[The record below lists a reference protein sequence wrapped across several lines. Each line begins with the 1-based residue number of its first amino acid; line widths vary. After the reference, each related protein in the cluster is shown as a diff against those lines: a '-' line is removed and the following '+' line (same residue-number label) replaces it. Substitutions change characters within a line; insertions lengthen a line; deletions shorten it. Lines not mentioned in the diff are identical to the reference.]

1 MKAAM
6 AKAKLEMQ
14 VQGMTCQGCVR
25 SVEKKL
31 AAVHGVDYAH
41 VNLGAGQVTVAFDD
55 AQTDPQTLLS
65 AVEQIG
71 FHASQT

>member
-1 MKAAM
+1 M

-14 VQGMTCQGCVR
+14 VEGMTCQGCVR

-31 AAVHGVDYAH
+31 SGVRGVDYAH
-41 VNLGAGQVTVAFDD
+41 VNLGAGHVTVEFDD

>member
-1 MKAAM
+1 M
-6 AKAKLEMQ
+6 AKTKLEMQ

-31 AAVHGVDYAH
+31 SGVQGVEYAH
-41 VNLGAGQVTVAFDD
+41 VNLGAGHVTVEFDD
-55 AQTDPQTLLS
+55 AQTNPQTLLS

-71 FHASQT
+71 FHASRT

>member
-1 MKAAM
+1 M

-14 VQGMTCQGCVR
+14 VEGMTCQGCVR
-25 SVEKKL
+25 SVEMKL
-31 AAVHGVDYAH
+31 CGVPGVDYAH
-41 VNLGAGQVTVAFDD
+41 VNLGAGHVTVEFDD
-55 AQTDPQTLLS
+55 DRTNPQTLLS

>member
-1 MKAAM
+1 M

-14 VQGMTCQGCVR
+14 VEGMTCQGCVR

-31 AAVHGVDYAH
+31 SGVHGVEYAH
-41 VNLGAGQVTVAFDD
+41 VNLGAGRVTVEFDD
-55 AQTDPQTLLS
+55 AQTNPQTLLS

>member
-1 MKAAM
+1 M

-14 VQGMTCQGCVR
+14 VEGMTCQGCVR

-31 AAVHGVDYAH
+31 SGVHGVEYTH
-41 VNLGAGQVTVAFDD
+41 VNLGAGHVTVEFDD
-55 AQTDPQTLLS
+55 AQTNPQTLLS